1 MKVTVADGAV
11 WVLCALAFVFGAWGL
26 HVGWTHGI
34 LDVHGWRQSHTAISV
49 QEMLRG
55 GPFWHYR
62 TPIFG
67 PPWQWPLELPIFQWL
82 VAISTRLF
90 GTTLEATG
98 RAVSVA
104 FFIGTLAA
112 SWVGLELFE
121 IAPRHRPVV
130 LALLWV
136 SPMYIFWSRSFMME
150 STALFF
156 AVAYVASV
164 YRATRSPS
172 GEPSTA
178 ALVAAAVAG
187 ALAGATKATTFVPF
201 LAGATTVA
209 VLRWRQGAWTRR
221 TAMWVGVAAF
231 AIPLAATAAWLA
243 FVDVQKTTN
252 PLAAELVWSG
262 ERDQRFG
269 SLADRLVLRNWY
281 ASPANA
287 ILGRTRH
294 AVVAS
299 VWVFGAACL
308 SLAAARRRLG
318 LCAVCGL
325 LYMLPIAIFM
335 PLFVVHVYYGY
346 ENGIFLIV
354 LLGCG
359 IVACLEGPPP
369 ARWAGVALFAAAL
382 VAMSANYLR
391 GYYQDQT
398 YGDTAP
404 MTIGLLTRRMT
415 SPSDVMLI
423 YGLGYSP
430 AMPYSAER
438 RAIMDWK
445 NRSLD
450 DPVIRVPLDRLASEG
465 ARIGAIVACGT
476 ARAEATVRANIAKLG
491 FPERPWHTEPY
502 CDLYF
507 KP

>member
-1 MKVTVADGAV
+1 MAAEP
-11 WVLCALAFVFGAWGL
+11 
-26 HVGWTHGI
+26 HRH
-34 LDVHGWRQSHTAISV
+34 
-49 QEMLRG
+49 LRPG
-55 GPFWHYR
+55 DAPRWHYR

-221 TAMWVGVAAF
+221 TADVGRRRRVCDSAGGDGR
-231 AIPLAATAAWLA
+231 LAG
-243 FVDVQKTTN
+243 VCRR
-252 PLAAELVWSG
+252 AENHESAG
-262 ERDQRFG
+262 
-269 SLADRLVLRNWY
+269 
-281 ASPANA
+281 
-287 ILGRTRH
+287 GRTG
-294 AVVAS
+294 VV
-299 VWVFGAACL
+299 G
-308 SLAAARRRLG
+308 
-318 LCAVCGL
+318 
-325 LYMLPIAIFM
+325 
-335 PLFVVHVYYGY
+335 
-346 ENGIFLIV
+346 
-354 LLGCG
+354 
-359 IVACLEGPPP
+359 
-369 ARWAGVALFAAAL
+369 
-382 VAMSANYLR
+382 
-391 GYYQDQT
+391 
-398 YGDTAP
+398 
-404 MTIGLLTRRMT
+404 
-415 SPSDVMLI
+415 
-423 YGLGYSP
+423 
-430 AMPYSAER
+430 
-438 RAIMDWK
+438 
-445 NRSLD
+445 
-450 DPVIRVPLDRLASEG
+450 
-465 ARIGAIVACGT
+465 
-476 ARAEATVRANIAKLG
+476 
-491 FPERPWHTEPY
+491 
-502 CDLYF
+502 
-507 KP
+507 